1 MAKQVL
7 LSAVYCTDRHGIVG
21 LRGENTNYYQP
32 INSKLDKRWFVQL
45 TKGKTVLMGANTAR
59 ALIEE
64 TGKLLPNRKNIVVT
78 TNNALAN
85 KLEIVASANDQEL
98 VIWPSLEYLKEYGT
112 DHSDEEII
120 AIGGVHILN
129 QLKDKINTWY
139 VTEFDCDVKSHR
151 PCYMRNGETAY
162 TQHPLMFPVIGWT
175 EDNFIQEGFER
186 VAYSAFSDVD
196 EYTDLPVTGYFV
208 EYRKL

>member
-1 MAKQVL
+1 MVKQIS
-7 LSAVYCTDRHGIVG
+7 LSAVYCTDRHGIIG

-32 INSKLDKRWFVQL
+32 INSKLDKRWFIQL

-64 TGKLLPNRKNIVVT
+64 TGKLLPNRKNIVLT
-78 TNNALAN
+78 TSAELVE
-85 KLEIVASANDQEL
+85 KLKSLDQEL
-98 VIWPSLEYLKEYGT
+98 EIWSSLELLESYNA
-112 DHSDEEII
+112 SEEII
-120 AIGGVHILN
+120 VIGGVHILN
-129 QLKDKINTWY
+129 QLRDKIDTWY
-139 VTEFDCDVKSHR
+139 VTEFDCDVTTHR
-151 PCYMRNGETAY
+151 ACYMRNGETAY
-162 TQHPLMFPVIGWT
+162 TQHPFIISNIGWT

-196 EYTDLPVTGYFV
+196 EYTNLPVTGYFV

>member
-1 MAKQVL
+1 MTK
-7 LSAVYCTDRHGIVG
+7 LSAVYCTDRHGIIG

-78 TNNALAN
+78 TSAELCE
-85 KLEIVASANDQEL
+85 KLKSLDQEL
-98 VIWPSLEYLKEYGT
+98 VIWPSLEYLKEYST
-112 DHSDEEII
+112 DHSADHDEEII

-129 QLKDKINTWY
+129 QLKDKIDTWY
-139 VTEFDCDVKSHR
+139 VTECDCDVKSHR

>member
-1 MAKQVL
+1 MAKQVS

-85 KLEIVASANDQEL
+85 KLEIVAAANDQEL
-98 VIWPSLEYLKEYGT
+98 VIWPSLEYLNEYAL
-112 DHSDEEII
+112 SNEEII
-120 AIGGVHILN
+120 VIGGAHILN
-129 QLKDKINTWY
+129 QLRDKIDAWY
-139 VTEFDCDVKSHR
+139 VTEFDCDVTTHR
-151 PCYMRNGETAY
+151 ACYQRNGETVFSQY
-162 TQHPLMFPVIGWT
+162 PLMLPVIGWT

-196 EYTDLPVTGYFV
+196 EYTNLPVTGYFV

>member
-1 MAKQVL
+1 MVKQIS
-7 LSAVYCTDRHGIVG
+7 LSAVYCTDRHGIIG

-32 INSKLDKRWFVQL
+32 INCKLDKRWFIQI

-64 TGKLLPNRKNIVVT
+64 TGKLLPNRKNIVIT

-85 KLEIVASANDQEL
+85 KLEVIAKANSQEL
-98 VIWPSLEYLKEYGT
+98 VIWPSLEYLKEWDALDG
-112 DHSDEEII
+112 DEII

-129 QLKDKINTWY
+129 QLKDKIDTWY
-139 VTEFDCDVKSHR
+139 VTEFDCDVTTHR
-151 PCYMRNGETAY
+151 ACYYRNGETAD
-162 TQHPLMFPVIGWT
+162 TQFPFFFPNIGWT
-175 EDNFIQEGFER
+175 ADNFIQEGFER

-196 EYTDLPVTGYFV
+196 EYTNLPVTGYFV
-208 EYRKL
+208 EYKRL

>member
-1 MAKQVL
+1 MVK
-7 LSAVYCTDRHGIVG
+7 LSAVYCTDRHGIIG

-32 INSKLDKRWFVQL
+32 INCKLDKRWFIQL

-64 TGKLLPNRKNIVVT
+64 TGKLLPNRKNIVLT
-78 TNNALAN
+78 TNNALAS
-85 KLEIVASANDQEL
+85 KLEFVAKANNQEL
-98 VIWPSLEYLKEYGT
+98 VIWPSLEYLKEQDALDG
-112 DHSDEEII
+112 DEII

-129 QLKDKINTWY
+129 QLKDKIDTWY

-151 PCYMRNGETAY
+151 ACYMRNGETAY
-162 TQHPLMFPVIGWT
+162 TQYPLMFPVIGWT
-175 EDNFIQEGFER
+175 ADNFIQEGFER
-186 VAYSAFSDVD
+186 VAYSGFSDVD
-196 EYTDLPVTGYFV
+196 EYTNLPVTGYFV